1 MESDGKWQECPG
13 VDFEDDLFLLNE
25 QEQEK
30 DRKGSLNISAAELQE
45 LQNKDE
51 SLACVREAL
60 ESGSPER

>member
-13 VDFEDDLFLLNE
+13 VDFEDELFLLNE

-30 DRKGSLNISAAELQE
+30 DRKGSLNISAAELQ
-45 LQNKDE
+45 NKDE
-51 SLACVREAL
+51 SLACMREAL

>member
-1 MESDGKWQECPG
+1 MSGSG
-13 VDFEDDLFLLNE
+13 FEDDLFLLNE

-30 DRKGSLNISAAELQE
+30 DRKGSLNILAAELQE

>member
-1 MESDGKWQECPG
+1 MEPDGKRQECPG
-13 VDFEDDLFLLNE
+13 VDFEDELFLLNE

-30 DRKGSLNISAAELQE
+30 DRKGSLNISAAELRE

-51 SLACVREAL
+51 SCVREAL